1 MTDTTTGGTGAT
13 AAGTG
18 ATKAGAPAVTTTPG
32 LDEVPLTSPA
42 RTTGAP
48 PRVPR
53 SVRNRRRGSPAVR
66 WLLRLIAVGYVLGLV
81 ALPVLTV
88 TQRTFGN
95 GLQPVL
101 DSLQNPDLIAA
112 AKLGITVALISV
124 AINTVFGVGIAI
136 LIVRYRFPGRRL
148 LNAVI
153 DLPVS
158 ISPVVVGIMLILVY
172 GQSGWFGGWLESRG
186 IQIIF
191 ATPAIVLATV
201 IVALPLVVREVIP
214 TLEEAGTEQDQA
226 AQSLGAS
233 SVQRF
238 WRITLPTIKWALAY
252 GVVLSL
258 ARSLGE
264 FGAVRVVSGSV
275 PGVSQ
280 TPTLFVNDSYQE
292 FGPVNEQAA
301 FTAAF
306 ALMLVAVLFIVVIAL
321 LRPKEHS
328 E

>member
-1 MTDTTTGGTGAT
+1 VTEASIDTDKVTLT
-13 AAGTG
+13 
-18 ATKAGAPAVTTTPG
+18 APAGPTRPAGPVKPPG
-32 LDEVPLTSPA
+32 TA
-42 RTTGAP
+42 R
-48 PRVPR
+48 R
-53 SVRNRRRGSPAVR
+53 RRRGSPVIR
-66 WLLRLIAVGYVLGLV
+66 WVLRLVAVGYVLGLV
-81 ALPVLTV
+81 ALPVVTV
-88 TQRTFGN
+88 TQHTFEN
-95 GLQPVL
+95 GLQSVL
-101 DSLQNPDLIAA
+101 DSLQNPDLISAV
-112 AKLGITVALISV
+112 KLGLFVAVIAV

-136 LIVRYRFPGRRL
+136 LLVRYRYPGRRL
-148 LNAVI
+148 LNAII

-158 ISPVVVGIMLILVY
+158 ISPIVVGVALILVY
-172 GQSGWFGGWLESRG
+172 GQNGWFGGWLEANG
-186 IQIIF
+186 VQIIF
-191 ATPAIVLATV
+191 ATPAIVIATV

-226 AQSLGAS
+226 AQSLGANAP
-233 SVQRF
+233 QRF

-292 FGPVNEQAA
+292 FGPAAEQAA

-306 ALMLVAVLFIVVIAL
+306 ALMLVAVLLIIVIAL

>member
-1 MTDTTTGGTGAT
+1 VTDTLV
-13 AAGTG
+13 
-18 ATKAGAPAVTTTPG
+18 KAPDA
-32 LDEVPLTSPA
+32 
-42 RTTGAP
+42 AP
-48 PRVPR
+48 PAKAARAAKR
-53 SVRNRRRGSPAVR
+53 RRRGNPAVR
-66 WLLRLIAVGYVLGLV
+66 WILRIIAVSYVLGLV

-88 TQRTFGN
+88 TQRTFEH
-95 GLQPVL
+95 GLQSVL
-101 DSLQNPDLIAA
+101 DSLQNPDLISAA
-112 AKLGITVALISV
+112 RLGLFVAV
-124 AINTVFGVGIAI
+124 TAVVINTVFGVGIAV
-136 LIVRYRFPGRRL
+136 LLVRYRFPGRRL

-158 ISPVVVGIMLILVY
+158 ISPIVVGVALILVY
-172 GQSGWFGGWLESRG
+172 GQNGWFGGWLESNG

-191 ATPAIVLATV
+191 ATPAIVMATV

-226 AQSLGAS
+226 AQSLGANT
-233 SVQRF
+233 VQRF
-238 WRITLPTIKWALAY
+238 FRITLPTIKWALAY

-280 TPTLFVNDSYQE
+280 TPTLFVNDQYQE
-292 FGPVNEQAA
+292 FGPVAEQAA

-306 ALMLVAVLFIVVIAL
+306 ALMLIAVLFIVVIAM
-321 LRPKEHS
+321 LRPKDHNA
-328 E
+328 

>member
-1 MTDTTTGGTGAT
+1 VTETLT
-13 AAGTG
+13 A
-18 ATKAGAPAVTTTPG
+18 KPPA
-32 LDEVPLTSPA
+32 A
-42 RTTGAP
+42 RP
-48 PRVPR
+48 PRRV
-53 SVRNRRRGSPAVR
+53 RRRGNPLIR
-66 WLLRLIAVGYVLGLV
+66 WALRIVAVGYVLGLV
-81 ALPVLTV
+81 ALPVATV
-88 TQRTFGN
+88 TQRTFEN

-101 DSLQNPDLIAA
+101 DSLQNPDLISAA
-112 AKLGITVALISV
+112 RLGIFVAVVSV
-124 AINTVFGVGIAI
+124 VINTVFGVGIAI
-136 LIVRYRFPGRRL
+136 LLVRYRFPGRRL
-148 LNAVI
+148 LNAII

-158 ISPVVVGIMLILVY
+158 ISPVVVGIALILVY
-172 GQSGWFGGWLESRG
+172 GQNGWFGGWLEG
-186 IQIIF
+186 HGVQIIF
-191 ATPAIVLATV
+191 ATPAIVIATV

-233 SVQRF
+233 AAQRF

-280 TPTLFVNDSYQE
+280 TPTLFVNDQYQE
-292 FGPVNEQAA
+292 FGPVAEQSA

-306 ALMLVAVLFIVVIAL
+306 ALMLIAVLFIVVIAL
-321 LRPKEHS
+321 LRPKDS
-328 E
+328 EK

>member
-1 MTDTTTGGTGAT
+1 VTDTL
-13 AAGTG
+13 
-18 ATKAGAPAVTTTPG
+18 TKAPPETPR
-32 LDEVPLTSPA
+32 PPKAA
-42 RTTGAP
+42 RAAK
-48 PRVPR
+48 R
-53 SVRNRRRGSPAVR
+53 RRRGSPAVR
-66 WLLRLIAVGYVLGLV
+66 WILRIIAVSYVLGLV

-88 TQRTFGN
+88 TQRTFEN

-101 DSLQNPDLIAA
+101 DALQNPDLISA
-112 AKLGITVALISV
+112 AKLGLFVAV
-124 AINTVFGVGIAI
+124 TAVVINTVFGVGIAV
-136 LIVRYRFPGRRL
+136 LLVRYRFPGRRL
-148 LNAVI
+148 LNALI

-158 ISPVVVGIMLILVY
+158 ISPIVVGIALILVY
-172 GQSGWFGGWLESRG
+172 GQNGWFGGWLESNG

-191 ATPAIVLATV
+191 ATPAIVMATV

-214 TLEEAGTEQDQA
+214 TLEEAGTDQDQA
-226 AQSLGAS
+226 AQSLGAN

-280 TPTLFVNDSYQE
+280 TPTLFVNDEYQE
-292 FGPVNEQAA
+292 FGPVAEQAA

-306 ALMLVAVLFIVVIAL
+306 ALMLIAVLFIIVIAL
-321 LRPKEHS
+321 LRPKDAEK
-328 E
+328 

>member
-1 MTDTTTGGTGAT
+1 MTETLTP
-13 AAGTG
+13 
-18 ATKAGAPAVTTTPG
+18 TKPPVA
-32 LDEVPLTSPA
+32 D
-42 RTTGAP
+42 RP
-48 PRVPR
+48 PRAL
-53 SVRNRRRGSPAVR
+53 RRGRRGNPWVR
-66 WLLRLIAVGYVLGLV
+66 WVLRIIAVGYVLGLV

-88 TQRTFGN
+88 ARRTFEN

-101 DSLQNPDLIAA
+101 DSLQNPDLVSA
-112 AKLGITVALISV
+112 AKLGLFVAVISV
-124 AINTVFGVGIAI
+124 VINTVFGVGIAI
-136 LIVRYRFPGRRL
+136 LLVRFRFPGRRL

-158 ISPVVVGIMLILVY
+158 ISPIVVGIALILVY
-172 GQSGWFGGWLESRG
+172 GSNGWFGGWLEGNG

-214 TLEEAGTEQDQA
+214 TLVEAGTEQDQA
-226 AQSLGAS
+226 AQSLGANS
-233 SVQRF
+233 AQRF

-280 TPTLFVNDSYQE
+280 TPTLFVNDEYQE
-292 FGPVNEQAA
+292 FGPVAEQAA

-306 ALMLVAVLFIVVIAL
+306 ALMVVAVLFIVVIAL
-321 LRPKEHS
+321 LRPKDAK
-328 E
+328 

>member
-1 MTDTTTGGTGAT
+1 M
-13 AAGTG
+13 
-18 ATKAGAPAVTTTPG
+18 
-32 LDEVPLTSPA
+32 
-42 RTTGAP
+42 
-48 PRVPR
+48 
-53 SVRNRRRGSPAVR
+53 R
-66 WLLRLIAVGYVLGLV
+66 WVLRIIAVGYVLGLV

-88 TQRTFGN
+88 TQRTFEN
-95 GLQPVL
+95 GLQSVL
-101 DSLQNPDLIAA
+101 DSLQNPDLLAA
-112 AKLGITVALISV
+112 ARLGLFVAVISV
-124 AINTVFGVGIAI
+124 VINTVFGVGIAV
-136 LIVRYRFPGRRL
+136 LLVRYRFPGRRL

-158 ISPVVVGIMLILVY
+158 ISPIVVGIALILVY
-172 GQSGWFGGWLESRG
+172 GSNGWFGGWLESNG

-191 ATPAIVLATV
+191 ATPAIVIATV

-226 AQSLGAS
+226 AQSLGAN

-280 TPTLFVNDSYQE
+280 TPTLFVNDQYQE
-292 FGPVNEQAA
+292 FGPVAEQAA

-306 ALMLVAVLFIVVIAL
+306 ALMLIAVLFIIVIAL
-321 LRPKEHS
+321 LRPKENAQ
-328 E
+328 